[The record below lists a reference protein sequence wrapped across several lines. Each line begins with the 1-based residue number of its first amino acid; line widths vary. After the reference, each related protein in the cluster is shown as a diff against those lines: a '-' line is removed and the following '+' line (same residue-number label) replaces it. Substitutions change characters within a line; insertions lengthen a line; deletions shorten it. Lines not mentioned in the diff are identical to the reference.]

1 MHGTRTTVTMLA
13 GMAVAALSGCVAVEP
28 PPAAPAPAPRLS
40 AETTGQ
46 DVAPQ
51 IVQGPA
57 REALEAAMPDP
68 TPEPRSSVER
78 HKEGTT
84 GGGDSAGRRRA
95 EKPRSSAVPKQ
106 QRRHPDVELPE
117 LPQVPRGRDDVCELG
132 ERYGGWHPGSDQAR
146 LCRGAY
152 GKR

>member
-1 MHGTRTTVTMLA
+1 MHGTRTTVTLLA

-51 IVQGPA
+51 IVEGPA

-68 TPEPRSSVER
+68 TPEPRSAVER
-78 HKEGTT
+78 HKEGSDDRPDP
-84 GGGDSAGRRRA
+84 GPPRRT
-95 EKPRSSAVPKQ
+95 EKPRPSAVPKQ
-106 QRRHPDVELPE
+106 QRRHPDVRLPE
-117 LPQVPRGRDDVCELG
+117 LPKMPHGRADVCELG
-132 ERYGGWHPGSDQAR
+132 ERYGGWNPASDQAR
-146 LCRGAY
+146 ICRGAY
-152 GKR
+152 GR